1 VTAVDDLCAG
11 RSCGGNGVCQADTGD
26 CVCDVGCGPNCEW
39 GIGSGVDCP
48 EDVDDDD
55 DDEGEPAGASVYILG
70 AIVAVVI
77 LLGAGLCCYCKR
89 RRSAPEKPPSQIQVV
104 EAVLV
109 HESKAGDTRV

>member
-1 VTAVDDLCAG
+1 VTAAPSLAPSDPPTAVTAVDDLCAG

-55 DDEGEPAGASVYILG
+55 DDEGTRKRPTLRPFHYKAREP
-70 AIVAVVI
+70 
-77 LLGAGLCCYCKR
+77 
-89 RRSAPEKPPSQIQVV
+89 
-104 EAVLV
+104 
-109 HESKAGDTRV
+109 